1 MRPLSGTTD
10 HSSHPPATACPTL
23 LRDFLHDSVGCLR
36 RLYQN
41 HGNLVTFAK
50 GQARAFFAFG
60 PDSNRVVLTNPE
72 VYHFSGG
79 FPGPKKSAHRRFGQ
93 GLFGLNGEAHQRAR
107 RLLMPPFRK
116 EAVEAHRDVLV
127 QLTEQFLA
135 GWHEGREVDLAHAV
149 REFVLRITTQV
160 LFGIED
166 FERAQAVEAA
176 FEDWVE
182 RNHEIFFAALLP
194 IDCPEVRYDELIE
207 AAERLEQQLQ
217 ALVRQRQAAPA
228 RRDDVLSLLLRA
240 RDAGELADVEV
251 IGHMHSFFNAA
262 YHTSTAALTW
272 TLFLL
277 AQHPQIMRQLLT
289 ELEGTLGGAA
299 PTVGQLNQLPVLERV
314 IKESMRVLPP
324 VVYAPRIV
332 MQPTDFGPHRLERG
346 TLMVTSHYVTHHLP
360 ELYPEPDRFVP
371 DRWLHATPSPYAYLP
386 FGAGPR
392 MCIGAP
398 FVLVMLK
405 VVVPLICQRYR
416 LTVVPGARVDRKS
429 DITLSPRSG
438 IPVWIRRQDH
448 RFTTSPIEGNIHE
461 ILQLPLPEM
470 PAATA
475 A

>member
-1 MRPLSGTTD
+1 MGPVNGTSD
-10 HSSHPPATACPTL
+10 HSSRIPTAACPTL

-36 RLYQN
+36 RLHQT
-41 HGNLVTFAK
+41 HGNLVAFAK
-50 GQARAFFAFG
+50 GQAQAFFAFG
-60 PDSNRVVLTNPE
+60 PDYNRTVLTNSD

-79 FPGPKKSAHRRFGQ
+79 FPGPKKSAHRRFGH

-116 EAVEAHRDVLV
+116 EAVESYRDVLV
-127 QLTEQFLA
+127 DLTEQFLA
-135 GWHEGREVDLAHAV
+135 GWREGQEVDLAQTV

-160 LFGIED
+160 LFGLED
-166 FERAQAVEAA
+166 FARAQAVEAA

-217 ALVRQRQAAPA
+217 ALVRQKQSGPS
-228 RRDDVLSLLLRA
+228 RRDDVLTLLLRA

-251 IGHMHSFFNAA
+251 IGHMHSLFNAA
-262 YHTSTAALTW
+262 YHTSTSALTW

-277 AQHPQIMRQLLT
+277 AQHPQVMRHLLA
-289 ELEGTLGGAA
+289 ELDGTLGGAA
-299 PTVGQLNQLPVLERV
+299 PTLSQLNQLPIVERV

-332 MQPTDFGPHRLERG
+332 VQPTDFGPYRLARG

-360 ELYPEPDRFVP
+360 ELYPEPDRFLP

-398 FVLVMLK
+398 FVQLMLK
-405 VVVPLICQRYR
+405 VVVPLITQRFR
-416 LTVVPGARVDRKS
+416 LTVVPGARIDRKS

-438 IPVWIRRQDH
+438 VPVWIRRQDR
-448 RFTTSPIEGNIHE
+448 RFTTSPVEGNIHE
-461 ILQLPLPEM
+461 ILQLPIPEA